1 MRDRRDRGS
10 AWRPGGPDRLRRK
23 IKSTIDEDAWLLRNM
38 ADYDIGLEG
47 MTLSR
52 FDRVLGLTR
61 ERLARIY
68 VEAG

>member
-1 MRDRRDRGS
+1 V
-10 AWRPGGPDRLRRK
+10 RRK